1 MKYEWEFKDL
11 KNILI
16 YNTKKIGNQGILIA
30 DYLSIEHIYLISIIS
45 DIQKTILYS
54 VKQIWDLIAGK
65 KLYKKLKR
73 I

>member
-16 YNTKKIGNQGILIA
+16 YNTKKIGNQGISVA
-30 DYLSIEHIYLISIIS
+30 DYLSIERIYLISIIS

-54 VKQIWDLIAGK
+54 VKQIWDSIAVK